1 VNFRFAIKAS
11 RYLTHVRRLDFPLA
25 ALARQR
31 DAARGLGRKLKVVL
45 WQLPGNL
52 RADAA
57 LLERFLQRLARW
69 DGVRHALE
77 FRHPS
82 WFDEGVRLRLRR
94 ARVAVVQSD
103 AADWPIWRAVST
115 DLVYVRLHGHR
126 QTYVS
131 PYAAPTLARWA
142 ARCRGWLAEGRQV
155 HVYFDNTAEGHALR
169 DARRLRERLRRD
181 AAR

>member
-1 VNFRFAIKAS
+1 MNPIRNLS
-11 RYLTHVRRLDFPLA
+11 RRS
-25 ALARQR
+25 
-31 DAARGLGRKLKVVL
+31 
-45 WQLPGNL
+45 
-52 RADAA
+52 
-57 LLERFLQRLARW
+57 FLQISGGGAVALVVGVHLRGCAPP
-69 DGVRHALE
+69 DGGPPAE
-77 FRHPS
+77 FRPNVFIS
-82 WFDEGVRLRLRR
+82 LDSTGGVTITANRAEMGQGIRTSLPMVVADEMEADW

-131 PYAAPTLARWA
+131 PYATASLARWA

-169 DARRLRERLRRD
+169 DAARLRKRVAGD
-181 AAR
+181 VAR